1 MERLNEEIDMMYFK
15 ACPRC
20 KGDLYTN
27 SDLYG
32 EYKECLQC
40 GYIEEIARD
49 KAYSRLQVSYGDSF
63 QEDKDVA

>member
-1 MERLNEEIDMMYFK
+1 MNRLKEWRDMMYFK

-27 SDLYG
+27 RDVYG

-40 GYIEEIARD
+40 GYMEEIARD
-49 KAYSRLQVSYGDSF
+49 KAYPRVHVSCGDLF